1 MRIIDKAA
9 LFLSHSESYNEL
21 NKRLQNKEHGKTNRE
36 QYFLCVY
43 LNKEEFNVGD
53 FHIKLPTTSGEL

>member
-1 MRIIDKAA
+1 M
-9 LFLSHSESYNEL
+9 
-21 NKRLQNKEHGKTNRE
+21 NRE
-36 QYFLCVY
+36 KYFLCVY

>member
-1 MRIIDKAA
+1 M
-9 LFLSHSESYNEL
+9 
-21 NKRLQNKEHGKTNRE
+21 NRE

-43 LNKEEFNVGD
+43 LNKEEFSVGD